1 MKNVRSLF
9 AIGCV
14 MSTMIAGCG
23 GGGGGGGHSTPPAPT
38 PAPTTA
44 TGVFVDAPV
53 AGLTYSSVNAA
64 GNAST
69 TGATGQNGNFTYVA
83 GGTVTF
89 SVGGIVLGTA
99 PALPVMT
106 PITLALVANP
116 TANASSTSPVTMCRL
131 LASISSTPLSSGQL
145 TITPAMNAAAAGLTV
160 DFSTVTDAALATIAQ
175 TISPG
180 ATLVDAPTCANHLA
194 NSVYTAFAGNY
205 GGTFSGGG
213 VSGTWT
219 LTIAA
224 GGTVSGTAINT
235 SNNSQAAILGALASG
250 TTYTGTAGGV
260 DWTGNLDITKSPV
273 VFSGTYV
280 DASNSSITGTFTGTA
295 TGP

>member
-1 MKNVRSLF
+1 MKNLRSLF

-14 MSTMIAGCG
+14 TSTMIAGCG
-23 GGGGGGGHSTPPAPT
+23 GGGGGGSPTPSPTPA

-53 AGLTYSSVNAA
+53 AGLTYASQNAA

-69 TGATGQNGNFTYVA
+69 TGVTGQNGSFVYVA

-116 TANASSTSPVTMCRL
+116 TANASSTSPVTMCRF

-145 TITPAMNAAAAGLTV
+145 TITPAMTAAAAGLTV
-160 DFSTVTDAALATIAQ
+160 DFSTVSDAELTTIAQ

-194 NSVYTAFAGNY
+194 NTVYTAFAGNY

-213 VSGTWT
+213 QTGTWT

-224 GGTVSGTAINT
+224 GGTVSGTAVNNT
-235 SNNSQAAILGALASG
+235 NNSQVTIAGALASG
-250 TTYTGTAGGV
+250 TTYTGTAGEV
-260 DWTGNLDITKSPV
+260 NWTGNLDITKAPV

-280 DASNSSITGTFTGTA
+280 DTNNSSITGTFTGTA
-295 TGP
+295 TSQ